1 MAGAQPKQSI
11 NSAQVVKRRRDGE
24 GNGLREMK
32 EKKDREGGRE
42 GERVVNDTTGGQ
54 WLCGGCLSVVCEN

>member
-11 NSAQVVKRRRDGE
+11 NSTQVVKRRRDGE

-42 GERVVNDTTGGQ
+42 GGRKRVVNDATGGQ
-54 WLCGGCLSVVCEN
+54 WLCGVC